1 MESHLSSLLLLMIFL
16 PDSLCGHS
24 EAQAL
29 KCSPSSTPLCC
40 WLFPSSWT
48 ISHGPLML
56 KQHLQALRTGE
67 VSCDYAVNTNPHSH
81 SPRSDIKQVPGLS
94 PEPKTELQKP
104 NISVHAPED
113 KNVALV
119 CLINLKTPAVN
130 TSCYLYVGDSSQ
142 PYRSAWTTNGRV
154 CSFNVER
161 ADLQQHLQALR
172 AGEVSCDYAVNT
184 NPHSHS
190 PRSDRKQ
197 VRGLSPEPKTD
208 KKTTSPSPVTTK
220 KKGVKPPS
228 PPLVTTKKTL
238 AASSTLTA
246 GSATTPLSEVLLL
259 GIGSAVGVV
268 VLGVTAI
275 CLCKKLKLKRQTEPI
290 NNSLYA
296 SVTMENILSA
306 SDTCGTDR
314 IYDEINDVPSSF
326 KSPPVPSQNDT
337 YSMITAVPAWSKPP
351 VYDSVA
357 TVVNKAANDTPRSS
371 SAEPTTEAP
380 DTTTYSSLQMH

>member
-1 MESHLSSLLLLMIFL
+1 
-16 PDSLCGHS
+16 
-24 EAQAL
+24 
-29 KCSPSSTPLCC
+29 
-40 WLFPSSWT
+40 
-48 ISHGPLML
+48 ML

-246 GSATTPLSEVLLL
+246 GSATTPLSDGKVTPTTELRTKPPTEPRTEPHTEPRTELATGSRTELPTEPRTEAPAEPQVLLL